1 MDLGRGSAYRR
12 AVRTET
18 EGHAMSDE
26 KNRPDADD
34 LPDGSG
40 SDGSAP
46 EPGED
51 TTSGGGPE
59 DPSH

>member
-1 MDLGRGSAYRR
+1 
-12 AVRTET
+12 
-18 EGHAMSDE
+18 MSDE
-26 KNRPDADD
+26 NKRPDADE

-51 TTSGGGPE
+51 TTSGGGPDE
-59 DPSH
+59 PTKSQDH

>member
-1 MDLGRGSAYRR
+1 
-12 AVRTET
+12 
-18 EGHAMSDE
+18 MSDE

-40 SDGSAP
+40 SDGNSP

-51 TTSGGGPE
+51 TTSGGGAE

>member
-1 MDLGRGSAYRR
+1 
-12 AVRTET
+12 
-18 EGHAMSDE
+18 MSDE
-26 KNRPDADD
+26 KNRPDADE

-51 TTSGGGPE
+51 TNSGGGPDE
-59 DPSH
+59 HEATRGQ